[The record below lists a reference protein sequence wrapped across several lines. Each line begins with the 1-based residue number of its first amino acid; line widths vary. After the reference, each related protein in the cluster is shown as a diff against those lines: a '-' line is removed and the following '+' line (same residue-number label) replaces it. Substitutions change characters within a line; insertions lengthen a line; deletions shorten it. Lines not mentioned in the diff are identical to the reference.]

1 MQCIIFR
8 KVSHIVQ
15 LYTIVF
21 HLVKLYRILPT
32 RPSIHH
38 SDISPCKS
46 CDLRSAANKSKSQA
60 KMSKHKVKQ
69 CSLLEG
75 KFTSVLNTDFVVATE
90 TKGFNQ
96 RDVLLPFI
104 LKQLPT
110 NEETLKLFLYLRHE
124 VGLKNR
130 SIDRKDLIK
139 TVSDSIQAYWKMA
152 HLPTITRNNIQFRIE
167 KLITEYLKLMK
178 DVNRQSQKNIEDR
191 KKFEE
196 RSKSL
201 FDIASKEIFREVT
214 TDRFRRSLN
223 IVDEVLKFYED
234 QKTERKMI
242 IGALDEEYFLR

>member
-1 MQCIIFR
+1 
-8 KVSHIVQ
+8 
-15 LYTIVF
+15 
-21 HLVKLYRILPT
+21 
-32 RPSIHH
+32 
-38 SDISPCKS
+38 
-46 CDLRSAANKSKSQA
+46 
-60 KMSKHKVKQ
+60 MSKLKVKQ

-75 KFTSVLNTDFVVATE
+75 KFTSVLSTEFVVATE

-152 HLPTITRNNIQFRIE
+152 HLPTITPNNIQIRIE

-178 DVNRQSQKNIEDR
+178 YEGCQQTKS
-191 KKFEE
+191 EE
-196 RSKSL
+196 H
-201 FDIASKEIFREVT
+201 
-214 TDRFRRSLN
+214 
-223 IVDEVLKFYED
+223 
-234 QKTERKMI
+234 Q
-242 IGALDEEYFLR
+242 G